1 MQSRAEAESGEKK
14 RDERQKNQRIS
25 CGASR
30 IFSYAFALAFKV
42 EHLSKATINVACLS
56 SLPSFALF
64 FHSLIFFLR
73 SYVLYLWC
81 ILFFSISFKRNNKLR
96 RR

>member
-64 FHSLIFFLR
+64 FHSLIFFCALM
-73 SYVLYLWC
+73 
-81 ILFFSISFKRNNKLR
+81 FFIFGVFSSLAFLSKETTS
-96 RR
+96 